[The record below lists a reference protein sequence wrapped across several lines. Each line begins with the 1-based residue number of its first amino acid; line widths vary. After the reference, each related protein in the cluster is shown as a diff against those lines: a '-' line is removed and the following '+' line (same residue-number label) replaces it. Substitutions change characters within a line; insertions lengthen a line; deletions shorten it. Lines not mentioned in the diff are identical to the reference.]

1 MSLRSVNANFTRI
14 SLRWRQRGNGSQ
26 PGAQYLRG
34 DASRAEQDLRS
45 GAAEYAEIGL
55 FRVGTSRAEG
65 ALVAHS
71 GVNVRLCT
79 RLQSTTTAA

>member
-45 GAAEYAEIGL
+45 GAAEYAEIGPISSWHVAC
-55 FRVGTSRAEG
+55 RGG
-65 ALVAHS
+65 A
-71 GVNVRLCT
+71 R
-79 RLQSTTTAA
+79 STQRR